1 MLFEYPCIK
10 VPQLIPYVDPRNYV
24 PANPTLNR
32 HRNTR
37 MPQVSGT
44 VAGPRCQVD
53 EPLPGG
59 TRSSIQKVC
68 YLTYMPKA
76 IFNIPSISRLDQ
88 VTLWG
93 TAPFVG
99 ELYEQLSS
107 ARRCHRLSY
116 FRGYGLRLD
125 GNLHVG
131 FRWVP
136 TCNEY
141 RLCLHSCIFR
151 QAQNTCRHAHNI
163 KTHTHMCTHT
173 QIYIYICVHVHVLP
187 NTTSTLIITLLPPF
201 LISAKLVQGMNI
213 CYYTLLLVW
222 VLGMSIDYT
231 THEYAYMN
239 MCVCASVIHI
249 HVYMYR
255 YTRSLM

>member
-32 HRNTR
+32 HRITR

-136 TCNEY
+136 TYNEY

-163 KTHTHMCTHT
+163 KTHTHVRTHTDIYLYMCTCT
-173 QIYIYICVHVHVLP
+173 CV
-187 NTTSTLIITLLPPF
+187 
-201 LISAKLVQGMNI
+201 A
-213 CYYTLLLVW
+213 
-222 VLGMSIDYT
+222 
-231 THEYAYMN
+231 
-239 MCVCASVIHI
+239 
-249 HVYMYR
+249 
-255 YTRSLM
+255 